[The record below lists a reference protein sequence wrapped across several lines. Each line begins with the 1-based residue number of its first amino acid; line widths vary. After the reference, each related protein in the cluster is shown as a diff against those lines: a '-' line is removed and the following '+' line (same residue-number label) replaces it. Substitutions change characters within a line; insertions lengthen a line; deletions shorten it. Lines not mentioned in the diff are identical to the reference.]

1 MDVNSYVQS
10 IGAFKNTRRHIII
23 KQEGDKNEEKFKRGH
38 DIIYYMANI
47 KQDER

>member
-23 KQEGDKNEEKFKRGH
+23 KQEGDKNEEELKKGH
-38 DIIYYMANI
+38 GIIYFMANI
-47 KQDER
+47 KQDEL